1 MTDFAA
7 RARAALDAQ
16 GLSLGAAAR
25 ELHFDVAYLSRVL
38 NGKQTPSAQLA
49 EGLDSLVGAG
59 GCWRRWRRH
68 PLPAEAIWASRP
80 GSLMTSRTCA
90 RRLTRWSPMTTA
102 TAVTTSCPWRSESG
116 SPHNAGW
123 TVARFRRGANGTTWR
138 RSPRSPGGCC
148 SMLADRM
155 SAAPPRWKRT
165 CWRATLV
172 TVRSMERFAL
182 TNLAM
187 MGVEVGSPGESLR
200 IADEL
205 LSQPRVP
212 PRVALLARI
221 RRGRALASTG
231 DHRRA
236 LDELGAARAALED
249 SVTPRD
255 PAWTWWVNEC
265 ELAGHEGEA
274 RLALGDAAAAVPKL
288 ERAAELAAAFQPD
301 GRGVLYYRVSRVE
314 AYTAAQ
320 AWRECEE
327 ELTALP
333 PMLGM
338 VSSGRNRRRLR
349 VALRELNRHPDAP
362 VWLTDLAH
370 DVADVMRRQAAQLS
384 RGRSFAAHIGRTSG

>member
-16 GLSLGAAAR
+16 GLSLRAAAR

-59 GCWRRWRRH
+59 GSLAALAETPAPSGGDIGTPPGIADDITHMRATIDQVVAHDNRH
-68 PLPAEAIWASRP
+68 GGDDVAPVAVRVWK
-80 GSLMTSRTCA
+80 CA
-90 RRLTRWSPMTTA
+90 QRRLDSG
-102 TAVTTSCPWRSESG
+102 AVPEGRRRDYLASVAEVAEV
-116 SPHNAGW
+116 AGW
-123 TVARFRRGANGTTWR
+123 LLFDAGRQDECRAATLEAH
-138 RSPRSPGGCC
+138 
-148 SMLADRM
+148 MLARHAGD
-155 SAAPPRWKRT
+155 
-165 CWRATLV
+165 
-172 TVRSMERFAL
+172 RSMERFTL

-200 IADEL
+200 IVDEL

-274 RLALGDAAAAVPKL
+274 HLALGDATAAVPKL
-288 ERAAELAAAFQPD
+288 ERAAELAAAFRPD
-301 GRGVLYYRVSRVE
+301 GRGVLYYRVSRVQ

-320 AWRECEE
+320 AWRECGE

-333 PMLGM
+333 PMLDT

-370 DVADVMRRQAAQLS
+370 DVADVMRRQAA
-384 RGRSFAAHIGRTSG
+384 